1 MATQKERLE
10 QIENALLV
18 LAGGTAGFGVGRRG
32 VAGVAGAV
40 GRPLLGTP
48 AGRALLAG
56 ITYDQ
61 LVQEVLERDREIAQ
75 AEGTE
80 NIFFEAQRRLP
91 GPIPML
97 PGFTA
102 SQAKKTRK
110 KTVSKFNKAV
120 KIGMA
125 TVKKSKS
132 FGKPGTFSNSKKA
145 FATVTK
151 VASAL
156 TKGRKA
162 PKTGIRGKIARAMKK
177 LGALHKKASEKGS
190 GKGFYAK
197 RRRGKKK

>member
-1 MATQKERLE
+1 MATTKQRLE

-32 VAGVAGAV
+32 AVGATTAV
-40 GRPLLGTP
+40 GRATLGTP
-48 AGRALLAG
+48 VGRALLAG

-61 LVQEVLERDREIAQ
+61 LVKEVLERDREIAQ

-80 NIFFEAQRRLP
+80 NIFFEAQRQLP
-91 GPIPML
+91 GPIPIL

-151 VASAL
+151 TVSGL
-156 TKGRKA
+156 KKGRKA
-162 PKTGIRGKIARAMKK
+162 PKTGIRAKIARAV
-177 LGALHKKASEKGS
+177 
-190 GKGFYAK
+190 
-197 RRRGKKK
+197 RRYI

>member
-1 MATQKERLE
+1 MATTKQRLE

-32 VAGVAGAV
+32 VVGATTAV
-40 GRPLLGTP
+40 GRATVGTP
-48 AGRALLAG
+48 VGRAVLAG

-61 LVQEVLERDREIAQ
+61 LVREVRERDREIAQ

-120 KIGMA
+120 SVGVA

-132 FGKPGTFSNSKKA
+132 FGKPGSFSNSKKA

-151 VASAL
+151 TVSGL
-156 TKGRKA
+156 KKGRKA
-162 PKTGIRGKIARAMKK
+162 PKTGIRAKIARAVRSI
-177 LGALHKKASEKGS
+177 L
-190 GKGFYAK
+190 
-197 RRRGKKK
+197 

>member
-1 MATQKERLE
+1 MATTKERLE

-32 VAGVAGAV
+32 VAGVAGTV
-40 GRPLLGTP
+40 GRATVGTP
-48 AGRALLAG
+48 AGRAVLAG

-61 LVQEVLERDREIAQ
+61 LVREIRERDREIAQ

-151 VASAL
+151 TVSGL
-156 TKGRKA
+156 KKGRKA
-162 PKTGIRGKIARAMKK
+162 PKTGIRAKIARAV
-177 LGALHKKASEKGS
+177 
-190 GKGFYAK
+190 
-197 RRRGKKK
+197 RRYI

>member
-1 MATQKERLE
+1 MATTKQRLE

-18 LAGGTAGFGVGRRG
+18 LAGGGAGYGVGRRG
-32 VAGVAGAV
+32 VVGATSAV
-40 GRPLLGTP
+40 GRAAVMTAP
-48 AGRALLAG
+48 GRAVMAG
-56 ITYDQ
+56 ITYNQ
-61 LVQEVLERDREIAQ
+61 LVQELLERDREIAQ

-80 NIFFEAQRRLP
+80 NVLFEAQRRLS
-91 GPIPML
+91 GPIPAL
-97 PGFTA
+97 PAFTA

-151 VASAL
+151 TVSGL
-156 TKGRKA
+156 KKGRKA
-162 PKTGIRGKIARAMKK
+162 PKTGIRAKIARAV
-177 LGALHKKASEKGS
+177 
-190 GKGFYAK
+190 K
-197 RRRGKKK
+197 RYI

>member
-1 MATQKERLE
+1 MATTKQRLE

-32 VAGVAGAV
+32 VAGATRTV
-40 GRPLLGTP
+40 GRAAIGTP
-48 AGRALLAG
+48 VGRAVLAG

-80 NIFFEAQRRLP
+80 NVFFEAQRRLS
-91 GPIPML
+91 GPIPAL

-102 SQAKKTRK
+102 SQAKKVRK

-145 FATVTK
+145 FATVTR
-151 VASAL
+151 VASRL
-156 TKGRKA
+156 NKGRKA
-162 PKTGIRGKIARAMKK
+162 PKTGIRGKIARAI
-177 LGALHKKASEKGS
+177 
-190 GKGFYAK
+190 
-197 RRRGKKK
+197 RGIL

>member
-1 MATQKERLE
+1 MATTKERLE

-32 VAGVAGAV
+32 VVGATTAV
-40 GRPLLGTP
+40 GRATVGTP
-48 AGRALLAG
+48 VGRAVLAG

-61 LVQEVLERDREIAQ
+61 LVKEVLERDREIAQ

-91 GPIPML
+91 GPIPIL

-102 SQAKKTRK
+102 SQAKKVRK

-132 FGKPGTFSNSKKA
+132 FGKPGSFSNSKKA
-145 FATVTK
+145 FATVVKTVSGLK
-151 VASAL
+151 
-156 TKGRKA
+156 KGRKA
-162 PKTGIRGKIARAMKK
+162 PKTGIRSKIARAV
-177 LGALHKKASEKGS
+177 
-190 GKGFYAK
+190 
-197 RRRGKKK
+197 RRYI